1 MRFHD
6 NLARYG
12 VRALA
17 QLLGLD
23 QSLQDCLLFY
33 RTDRNLPVVAWE
45 DGHCTLQI
53 CTPAYGGDY
62 TPPCKLLVPL
72 VHLSSKSDHNADRP
86 QRLRGCVLEPLSIT
100 WRIVIPI
107 IIVFIPRPH
116 LPYWYIIGRSITS
129 VNIYRI
135 QRVRWTA
142 IILTILLWNVIAL
155 PSVSKFD
162 VSIRQSNFTRTL
174 SCFCNI
180 LGGKYTNNLYV
191 SCVVKLL
198 GRQPLL

>member
-86 QRLRGCVLEPLSIT
+86 QRLRGCVLEPLYYLADSYPNNY
-100 WRIVIPI
+100 RLHSKAPPPI
-107 IIVFIPRPH
+107 LVHHWQIYYLGEY
-116 LPYWYIIGRSITS
+116 LPYTTGSLDSDNT
-129 VNIYRI
+129 
-135 QRVRWTA
+135 
-142 IILTILLWNVIAL
+142 
-155 PSVSKFD
+155 D
-162 VSIRQSNFTRTL
+162 DTL
-174 SCFCNI
+174 VECYC
-180 LGGKYTNNLYV
+180 TTV
-191 SCVVKLL
+191 C
-198 GRQPLL
+198 